1 MVLRFSVSLN
11 SSSIEFLNFSFPE
24 LSFLFFEGFCF
35 GLVLAL
41 CSAFMDAVFYLLSHV
56 AFCFLQV
63 PFSHSYLG
71 WVCFLSFIW
80 EPFLRCLVPLDW
92 TFILSRRHSDLI
104 GSSFPASET
113 GTWRTAQLV
122 VRRVGELPSMGF
134 RRSFLFNQKRNP
146 LPGSFCTCFP
156 LFWKLRA

>member
-1 MVLRFSVSLN
+1 MTTS
-11 SSSIEFLNFSFPE
+11 FSF
-24 LSFLFFEGFCF
+24 FCF
-35 GLVLAL
+35 NAYYPRSPRHWNVLEGRRRDL
-41 CSAFMDAVFYLLSHV
+41 GDSGVYLLSCV

-63 PFSHSYLG
+63 PFGHSYLG

-92 TFILSRRHSDLI
+92 TFILRRRHSDLI
-104 GSSFPASET
+104 GSSLPASET
-113 GTWRTAQLV
+113 GSWRTEQLV

-146 LPGSFCTCFP
+146 LRGSFCTCFP
-156 LFWKLRA
+156 LFQKLRA